1 MQAILNGQI
10 MTFQEIAAI
19 PALDDGKP
27 RAAPSA
33 TTTTRPRT
41 ELLIRNDPP
50 VGSLTDDNT
59 IFYHA
64 VQAGVIPDPA
74 PHYLW
79 MEADGLINW
88 YKNELTKKLN
98 GLLQADMQRRS
109 EKKRLIK
116 NIKFGTLK
124 RGQHEDLI
132 KWCRTGKHRQNI
144 HFRLY
149 DDWIARLSR
158 FDFEQ
163 KDPSIIELM
172 TLISDIYP
180 GIYTNGIAGG
190 PVPAFLTP
198 ANTGQSSLV
207 PNHAQKH
214 SATRGSTPF
223 GTQPSRPTQP
233 IAPARREIVPETFG
247 PFEVYH
253 ARSYDDPHG
262 VHQSYPS
269 PFQDEMYLPARG
281 TSASFPAYD
290 QPASMS
296 AGLIAA
302 MMPQTHKHQADDGI
316 EELDFELE
324 LSRNLSS
331 QPSHQLDL
339 VTDDI
344 YSPEDFEDVEL
355 PNFSPDMLD
364 FVTSL
369 KKQEVLVILLRREVV
384 PHEDLVGRDMC
395 NVHLLPPPN
404 TGAMNQWLDARL
416 EPTEPKP
423 QLFRDREES
432 EANDF
437 SQFARCVRFSKC
449 PSQAKTD
456 WRVHHDHVAELYKV
470 SNRYRMELLR
480 ARSNLQHPLPGGGD
494 SLQVPL
500 RGVRRSH
507 LRTL

>member
-1 MQAILNGQI
+1 
-10 MTFQEIAAI
+10 
-19 PALDDGKP
+19 
-27 RAAPSA
+27 
-33 TTTTRPRT
+33 
-41 ELLIRNDPP
+41 
-50 VGSLTDDNT
+50 
-59 IFYHA
+59 
-64 VQAGVIPDPA
+64 
-74 PHYLW
+74 
-79 MEADGLINW
+79 
-88 YKNELTKKLN
+88 
-98 GLLQADMQRRS
+98 
-109 EKKRLIK
+109 
-116 NIKFGTLK
+116 
-124 RGQHEDLI
+124 
-132 KWCRTGKHRQNI
+132 
-144 HFRLY
+144 
-149 DDWIARLSR
+149 
-158 FDFEQ
+158 
-163 KDPSIIELM
+163 
-172 TLISDIYP
+172 
-180 GIYTNGIAGG
+180 
-190 PVPAFLTP
+190 
-198 ANTGQSSLV
+198 
-207 PNHAQKH
+207 
-214 SATRGSTPF
+214 
-223 GTQPSRPTQP
+223 
-233 IAPARREIVPETFG
+233 
-247 PFEVYH
+247 
-253 ARSYDDPHG
+253 
-262 VHQSYPS
+262 
-269 PFQDEMYLPARG
+269 
-281 TSASFPAYD
+281 
-290 QPASMS
+290 MS

-404 TGAMNQWLDARL
+404 TDAMNQWLDARL

-423 QLFRDREES
+423 QLFRDREEP